1 MRSNILSIKKF
12 RFSENL
18 LQGKWKYEDLNVKKY
33 QFFMLRFSY
42 SIYRSCSSTACND
55 GFFLSNFPVDALC
68 YRVEIS
74 ARVSNR

>member
-33 QFFMLRFSY
+33 QFSY

-55 GFFLSNFPVDALC
+55 GFSLSNFPVDALC